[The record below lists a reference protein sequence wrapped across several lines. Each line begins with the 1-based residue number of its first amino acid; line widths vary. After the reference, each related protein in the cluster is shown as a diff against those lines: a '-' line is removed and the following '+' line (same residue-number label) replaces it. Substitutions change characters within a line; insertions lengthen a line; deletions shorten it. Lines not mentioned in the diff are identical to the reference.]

1 MNVVIF
7 KKIKL
12 LPKELQDLINEFNVD
27 HREQI
32 RRINSLYFK
41 IIYNNCRICNYPF
54 SSDIYCSTDY
64 FIQSKYNLTCYWCCD
79 VCFHSETD
87 LAVKDNYMNCV
98 KKYLL
103 EDSIQYRFQP
113 QIVFW

>member
-1 MNVVIF
+1 MDIVIL

-32 RRINSLYFK
+32 RFLNTSYFK
-41 IIYNNCRICNYPF
+41 IIYNNCRICTYSF

-64 FIQSKYNLTCYWCCD
+64 FIQSKYNLSCYWCCD
-79 VCFHSETD
+79 ECFNNEKE
-87 LAVKDNYMNCV
+87 VEVRDNYIKCV

-113 QIVFW
+113 EIVFW